1 MSDSKTVTKGEKL
14 KPPVGGVQ
22 WFADFFKLSERI
34 KIDKVDN
41 TFLTTNKIVPS
52 RSEYKV
58 IGGLRFL
65 DLIKEDGS
73 ATERMKSLSIVG
85 AEYQKNFEKMVRD
98 AYTIVFNKVK
108 NTEQALAD
116 DIVNCFRGDYGMAPS
131 TAKQGAQIF
140 VYLAQK
146 SGIALSQSIMDELE
160 VGLERK
166 KTTRTVTKTF
176 KQARKEGE
184 PEIIEDKQEP
194 LPEET
199 LGRFMLKGV
208 GYVDIKDE
216 DTFGIAKAYLKVLA
230 KKLGITEGEAS

>member
-1 MSDSKTVTKGEKL
+1 MTDSKPTTTEEKL
-14 KPPVGGVQ
+14 KPPVGAVL
-22 WFADFFKLSERI
+22 WFTEFFKVSERI

-52 RSEYKV
+52 GSEYKV

-73 ATERMKSLSIVG
+73 ATERMKSLSVVG

-98 AYTIVFNKVK
+98 AYALLFDKVK
-108 NTEQALAD
+108 NLEQALAD
-116 DIVNCFRGDYGMAPS
+116 DVINCFRVNYGMAPS

-140 VYLAQK
+140 VSFAQK
-146 SGIALSQSIMDELE
+146 SGIALSQSILDELG
-160 VGLERK
+160 VSLERK
-166 KTTRTVTKTF
+166 KTTRPITKKPKEP
-176 KQARKEGE
+176 KQKGE
-184 PEIIEDKQEP
+184 PSAEEGAQEP
-194 LPEET
+194 LPEEA
-199 LGRFMLKGV
+199 LGRFTLKGV

-230 KKLGITEGEAS
+230 KKLGITEAEEN